1 MTLLDIARVY
11 PYSSHMPTGRKRIYE
26 RAVLLLMPD
35 ETVKAFDRLLER
47 KKTKDPK
54 LTRSDLM
61 RAALAKAAK
70 RVP

>member
-1 MTLLDIARVY
+1 
-11 PYSSHMPTGRKRIYE
+11 MPTGRKRIYE

>member
-1 MTLLDIARVY
+1 M
-11 PYSSHMPTGRKRIYE
+11 
-26 RAVLLLMPD
+26 LLLMPD